1 VRQSENVFWEEGVDN
16 MKFHKDPNWS
26 LWSERSFDKTSQY
39 KVSGQCNSMYIKR
52 FKWEISNPN

>member
-1 VRQSENVFWEEGVDN
+1 